1 MKHLLSLLIAGCMT
15 IGASSA
21 IGQNSMDKDAM
32 ARDAMS
38 RDSMGKQSM
47 GKDAMHGDAMRKDAG
62 STPERSKAG
71 GGMERDSM

>member
-32 ARDAMS
+32 GGDAMS
-38 RDSMGKQSM
+38 RDSM

-62 STPERSKAG
+62 STPERSKAE